1 MAFLNRV
8 RLYAALV
15 AFGCC
20 VGGAFFVFA
29 QAPYSSSQ
37 TGSSSGGPVSNRLNN
52 RIDSRTST
60 TGGTLY
66 QRKKAAREE
75 ERKARLHAPYEAGNS
90 AAGALWRYGQP
101 DNGSA
106 ATESP
111 TNGAKGAG
119 GAKGS
124 QESKAG
130 LPLPGTPLPP
140 SQTAIPKVGTY
151 ATPGLQPLR
160 GSGYWPYSQPAPSVP
175 AARSETDISGGTD
188 KTSSDEEKQSEEK
201 KKEK

>member
-1 MAFLNRV
+1 MAFLIRV
-8 RLYAALV
+8 RLYGALV
-15 AFGCC
+15 VFGCC
-20 VGGAFFVFA
+20 VGGAFLTSA
-29 QAPYSSSQ
+29 QAPYPSSQ
-37 TGSSSGGPVSNRLNN
+37 TGSSAGGPISNRLNN

-90 AAGALWRYGQP
+90 AAGASRRYGQP

-111 TNGAKGAG
+111 ANAAKGAG

-124 QESKAG
+124 QESEAG
-130 LPLPGTPLPP
+130 LPPPATPLPP

-160 GSGYWPYSQPAPSVP
+160 SSGSWPYSQPEPTVP
-175 AARSETDISGGTD
+175 AARAQAGISGGAD
-188 KTSSDEEKQSEEK
+188 QTSSDGDKQSEEK
-201 KKEK
+201 

>member
-15 AFGCC
+15 VFGCC
-20 VGGAFFVFA
+20 AGGAFFVFA
-29 QAPYSSSQ
+29 QTPYSSSQ
-37 TGSSSGGPVSNRLNN
+37 TGSSAGGPISNRLNN

-90 AAGALWRYGQP
+90 AGGGSWRYGQP

-106 ATESP
+106 ATKSP
-111 TNGAKGAG
+111 ANAAKGAG
-119 GAKGS
+119 GAKGA
-124 QESKAG
+124 QESEAG
-130 LPLPGTPLPP
+130 LPPPATPLPP
-140 SQTAIPKVGTY
+140 SQTAIPRVGTY
-151 ATPGLQPLR
+151 ATLGLQPLR
-160 GSGYWPYSQPAPSVP
+160 SSGSWPYSQPEPSIP
-175 AARSETDISGGTD
+175 AARAQAGIYGGAD
-188 KTSSDEEKQSEEK
+188 ETSSDEEKLSEEK
-201 KKEK
+201 EEEK